1 MFNFMFTRN
10 RLRFTKP
17 KSVQTKPARFG
28 PSSTSGFDRNLNRKK
43 VNSRFRFRLFSSHV
57 LLWNARIHFK
67 YYSTTG
73 RWRCF
78 SLEIFINILK
88 GVSSDGLN
96 KIVNFI
102 YTGDVQIG
110 MNDVEDVL
118 DAATHLQMKH
128 IVKDSFI

>member
-1 MFNFMFTRN
+1 MTHTYR
-10 RLRFTKP
+10 
-17 KSVQTKPARFG
+17 Q
-28 PSSTSGFDRNLNRKK
+28 
-43 VNSRFRFRLFSSHV
+43 
-57 LLWNARIHFK
+57 
-67 YYSTTG
+67 
-73 RWRCF
+73 
-78 SLEIFINILK
+78 

>member
-1 MFNFMFTRN
+1 M
-10 RLRFTKP
+10 
-17 KSVQTKPARFG
+17 A
-28 PSSTSGFDRNLNRKK
+28 
-43 VNSRFRFRLFSSHV
+43 
-57 LLWNARIHFK
+57 LL
-67 YYSTTG
+67 
-73 RWRCF
+73 
-78 SLEIFINILK
+78 SLEIFINVLK